1 MVNSNKIAEIKIILE
16 GLLKDIDSLSETEM
30 ISHLKWEDIF
40 TNMDMVKQ
48 KLNSMRIEQER
59 SFMKE
64 KEQEIRAL
72 SKTIAELKSAIAD
85 MSATSVVANMG
96 AIGID
101 AEKGITGIVAD
112 MDATDMIVDR
122 EATSLPTD
130 RGVANV
136 ITDRGMTGVIAD
148 RGTTILDVEREDIYE
163 EFEIELIDEDIDMS
177 EPEWMLDEPG
187 PHVDTLNDAIT
198 LNDKICFIN
207 DLFKGDSEQYYL
219 SVQRLDEFSHF
230 KEALEYVRRAFSNWD
245 EESPEVYRFYMIL
258 RRRYDE

>member
-1 MVNSNKIAEIKIILE
+1 MVNSNKISEIKIILE

-40 TNMDMVKQ
+40 TNIDMVKQ
-48 KLNSMRIEQER
+48 KLNSMRIEQDR
-59 SFMKE
+59 GFMRE

-85 MSATSVVANMG
+85 RSVTSVVAN
-96 AIGID
+96 
-101 AEKGITGIVAD
+101 IVAD

-122 EATSLPTD
+122 DATSLTTD
-130 RGVANV
+130 RGVASV
-136 ITDRGMTGVIAD
+136 ITDRGITGVVAD
-148 RGTTILDVEREDIYE
+148 RDTTILDVEREDIYE
-163 EFEIELIDEDIDMS
+163 EFEIELIDEDIDMP

-187 PHVDTLNDAIT
+187 PHVDSLNEAIT

-230 KEALEYVRRAFSNWD
+230 KEALEYVRRAFPNWD

>member
-1 MVNSNKIAEIKIILE
+1 MVNSNKISEIKIILE

-40 TNMDMVKQ
+40 TNIDMVKQ
-48 KLNSMRIEQER
+48 KLNSMRIEQDR
-59 SFMKE
+59 GFMRE

-85 MSATSVVANMG
+85 RSATSVVAN
-96 AIGID
+96 
-101 AEKGITGIVAD
+101 IVAD

-122 EATSLPTD
+122 DATSLTTD
-130 RGVANV
+130 RGVASV
-136 ITDRGMTGVIAD
+136 ITDRGITGVVAD
-148 RGTTILDVEREDIYE
+148 RDTTILDVEREDIYE
-163 EFEIELIDEDIDMS
+163 EFEIELIDEDIDMP

-187 PHVDTLNDAIT
+187 PHVDSLNEAIT

-230 KEALEYVRRAFSNWD
+230 KEALEYVRRAFPNWD

>member
-1 MVNSNKIAEIKIILE
+1 MVNSNKISEIKIILE
-16 GLLKDIDSLSETEM
+16 GLLKDFDSLSETEM

-40 TNMDMVKQ
+40 TNIDMVKQ
-48 KLNSMRIEQER
+48 KLNSMRIEQDR
-59 SFMKE
+59 GFMRE
-64 KEQEIRAL
+64 KELEIRVL
-72 SKTIAELKSAIAD
+72 SRAIDELKSAIAD
-85 MSATSVVANMG
+85 RSATSVVANIG
-96 AIGID
+96 AIG
-101 AEKGITGIVAD
+101 

-122 EATSLPTD
+122 DATSLTTD
-130 RGVANV
+130 RGVASV
-136 ITDRGMTGVIAD
+136 ITDRGITGVVAD
-148 RGTTILDVEREDIYE
+148 SGTTILDVEREDIYE

-187 PHVDTLNDAIT
+187 PHVDSLNEAIT

-219 SVQRLDEFSHF
+219 SVQRLDEFAHF
-230 KEALEYVRRAFSNWD
+230 KEALEYVRRAFPNWD